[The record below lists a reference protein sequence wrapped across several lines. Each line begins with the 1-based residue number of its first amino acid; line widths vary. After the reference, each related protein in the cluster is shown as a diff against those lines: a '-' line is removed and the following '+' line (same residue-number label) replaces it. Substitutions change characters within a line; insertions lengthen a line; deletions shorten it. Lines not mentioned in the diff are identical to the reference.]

1 MIVWRSLFFAICPR
15 RKTVA
20 FPFIVTRRTKL
31 KRLGVPENEIAFI
44 QDYDADNAKLG
55 LFRSVRA
62 GKVRVL
68 FAARRKW
75 VRERTSKS
83 G

>member
-1 MIVWRSLFFAICPR
+1 LAQLVFCDLSTPQDRGFSVYQDMAD
-15 RKTVA
+15 
-20 FPFIVTRRTKL
+20 KL
-31 KRLGVPENEIAFI
+31 KRLGIPENEIAFI

-62 GKVRVL
+62 GKVRILIRQHSERWVL
-68 FAARRKW
+68 A
-75 VRERTSKS
+75 RTSKS